1 MWLVGWL
8 FFGIIIF
15 CIYVLAGLYISRDIT
30 QTTTYILT
38 WVIYSCLCLTLLTIV
53 IISYFWETVRNKT
66 GPGGIRGPSGETGD
80 QGPEGSC
87 SISAT
92 QSYLI
97 MSLSQFIDELYRT
110 RTGKSILNPE
120 TQQFIS
126 KYMTNKIATQAGS
139 RQYSVIVANLSN
151 QNKPVEDLVNYIKSI
166 WKVWFDLIYNANPEW
181 FEDPTGDEDYSWGG
195 ENPFTEIRK
204 YDIYYWGITRT
215 FRPLKAEIC
224 RTNPEYQSAKLP
236 MVDTIPRLKILESN
250 DYEYRGD
257 DYKTGVQPDAGWWRP
272 KVQDLGADKYYPVG
286 DIITAGNKRSV
297 YAMHKGK
304 VKIGDM
310 VMDSPS
316 MRRTF
321 YRRGNGPEMRSVI
334 VAGDVVDPTG
344 FEPKMYIGGNQRL
357 IIGTP
362 KCPAGYTDMG
372 DVLYQGSYT
381 NGNNIKC
388 VPEECVENNA
398 RDDTFFVPWPWGRN
412 SRVNVQNT
420 WNRENKAATGDNG
433 YNLMRGNNRRPLKR
447 IKAEC
452 LRSTRIPQTKAPEA
466 EYDALGVGWYGHPY
480 KLDPRYSIF
489 TFLEMVPEGLIVH
502 KGTGRR
508 FYIIHYGGEEA
519 NIYNVLEY
527 NDEVNKFESALQVNS
542 DGVKPDQVNIRP
554 ISRKDPRQQWNIILD
569 TNDKRF
575 LKLKNVQNSKY
586 LYVGLQPITGAAQ
599 FSTVDLDFNNY
610 TTNPAFG
617 NLSADQAAA
626 NTTFTFISAFGTQ
639 MDIIDNS
646 TPSAVN
652 HVSGNRVR
660 ISSTAGQQLFLFGV
674 FIYGSNGAVLNTIG
688 TTTTTTATTSGTGA
702 RSSSIYQGHVASN
715 ALKVVGENPARN
727 INNAIN
733 MEPLKSQPD
742 LLWNSWDT
750 NGIYS
755 AATNNDGTASTGGDW
770 WEYVF
775 AEPVNIAAVEI
786 WGRIDNTLTFRNMLI
801 EIFDDTRFASENTSD
816 PVWNAN
822 TGSEIINPAYQA
834 FIISRN
840 GIIRHK
846 DS

>member
-53 IISYFWETVRNKT
+53 IIAYFWETVRDKT

-80 QGPEGSC
+80 QGQEGTC

-97 MSLSQFIDELYRT
+97 MSVSQFLDELYRT
-110 RTGKSILNPE
+110 RTGKSILNSE
-120 TQQFIS
+120 TQQFLS
-126 KYMTNKIATQAGS
+126 KYMTNKIATPAGS

-151 QNKPVEDLVNYIKSI
+151 QNKPVEDLVNYVKSI

-224 RTNPEYQSAKLP
+224 RTTPEYQSAKLP
-236 MVDTIPRLKILESN
+236 MVDTVPRLKILESN

-257 DYKTGVQPDAGWWRP
+257 DYKTRGDPDAAWWRP

-286 DIITAGNKRSV
+286 DIITAGNRSAV

-310 VMDSPS
+310 VMDSPNI
-316 MRRTF
+316 RNTF

-334 VAGDVVDPTG
+334 IAGDIVDPTG
-344 FEPKMYIGGNQRL
+344 FEPKMYIGGNQGL

-362 KCPAGYTDMG
+362 KCPPGYTAMG
-372 DVLYQGSYT
+372 DTLYQGSYT
-381 NGNNIKC
+381 NGTNIKC
-388 VPEECVENNA
+388 VPEECVEDNA
-398 RDDTFFVPWPWGRN
+398 RDDTFYDPWSQNGVV
-412 SRVNVQNT
+412 SVQNS
-420 WNRENKAATGDNG
+420 WDRENKAATGDNG
-433 YNLMRGNNRRPLKR
+433 YNLMRGNNRKPLKR

-489 TFLEMVPEGLIVH
+489 TFLGMVPEGMIVH
-502 KGTGRR
+502 KATGRR
-508 FYIIHYGGEEA
+508 FYIVHYGGEEA

-527 NDEVNKFESALQVNS
+527 NDDVNKFESALQVNS
-542 DGVKPDQVNIRP
+542 DGLKPDQVNIRP
-554 ISRKDPRQQWNIILD
+554 ISRKDSRQQWNIILD
-569 TNDKRF
+569 TSDKRF
-575 LKLKNVQNSKY
+575 LKLKNVQNAKY

-599 FSTVDLDFNNY
+599 FSTIDSDFNNY
-610 TTNPAFG
+610 TNNPAFG
-617 NLSADQAAA
+617 NLSVDQVKE
-626 NTTFTFISAFGTQ
+626 NTVFTFISAFGTQ

-646 TPSAVN
+646 TPSVVNAVN
-652 HVSGNRVR
+652 HVRGNRVR
-660 ISSTAGQQLFLFGV
+660 ISSAPGKQLFLFGV
-674 FIYGSNGAVLNTIG
+674 FIYGSNSGSVINTVV
-688 TTTTTTATTSGTGA
+688 SGSGGVGA
-702 RSSSIYQGHVASN
+702 RSSSIYQGHSAAN
-715 ALKVVGENPARN
+715 ALKVVGENPTRN

-750 NGIYS
+750 NGIYC
-755 AATNNDGTASTGGDW
+755 AATNNDGSAATGGDW

-775 AEPVNIAAVEI
+775 PTPMDITAVEI
-786 WGRIDNTLTFRNMLI
+786 WGRIDEPFAFRNMLV
-801 EIFDDTRFASENTSD
+801 EIFDDTRFPSENTSD
-816 PVWNAN
+816 PVWNGN
-822 TGSEIINPAYQA
+822 TGNDINDSAYQA

-846 DS
+846 PV